1 MNLIPSGLTDYS
13 AVNDYQH
20 ALHDQVARGEAED
33 TLIVGEF
40 SPAWTAGRHTKPQD
54 IPDSTLPVIHV
65 DRAGSATWHGPGQ
78 VVIYP
83 IVRLRQPVDLYA
95 WIRSVENGVLET
107 LREEWGLPVERIE
120 GRAGVWL
127 RGDQGRDRKICAIG
141 LKVARGAT
149 MHGIALNVDIDPQ
162 HAFSGIIPC
171 GLTDADVASLSWEG
185 ISSNVAQAA
194 QLLVPH
200 MIASITPQLHSAPE
214 PLHWESAAIG
224 AFAPAASA
232 MENSEGSN
240 Q

>member
-1 MNLIPSGLTDYS
+1 
-13 AVNDYQH
+13 
-20 ALHDQVARGEAED
+20 
-33 TLIVGEF
+33 
-40 SPAWTAGRHTKPQD
+40 
-54 IPDSTLPVIHV
+54 
-65 DRAGSATWHGPGQ
+65 
-78 VVIYP
+78 
-83 IVRLRQPVDLYA
+83 
-95 WIRSVENGVLET
+95 
-107 LREEWGLPVERIE
+107 
-120 GRAGVWL
+120 
-127 RGDQGRDRKICAIG
+127 
-141 LKVARGAT
+141 

-185 ISSNVAQAA
+185 ISSDVAQAA

-214 PLHWESAAIG
+214 PLHWESAPIG